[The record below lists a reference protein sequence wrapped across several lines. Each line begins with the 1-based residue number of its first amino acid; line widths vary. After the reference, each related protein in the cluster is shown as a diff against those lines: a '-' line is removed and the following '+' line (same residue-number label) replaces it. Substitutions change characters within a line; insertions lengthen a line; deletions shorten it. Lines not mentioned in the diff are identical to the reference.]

1 MCRRVFLYNESGK
14 LFSELRIFFRNSAA
28 LSGHTV
34 FPIWKHVV
42 SKYGKRRKVIVK
54 PILLG
59 KRILC
64 FLLLLSVLFS
74 FTACSQRSETT
85 ALQPQEQPDGP
96 DLSRFLVAVEDEP
109 DTVDFQCTTIH
120 YTVAQNV
127 FNRLVEMENNEA
139 GEMKLLPSLAESW
152 EESGDGRTYAFHLRK
167 DVFFS
172 NGSPLTSSDVLYTF
186 TRLLTHPNASNL
198 DIVDCILG
206 AKALMNGQADRL
218 EGLQVINDL
227 DFTIML
233 EQPFEAFLACLSMP
247 GASILDEE
255 TTREAG
261 ERFGVDPAWTIGT
274 GPFILWK
281 WTPGEGMLLTANA
294 DCWQGAP
301 LCEGLD
307 LRFLTEP
314 EEVRTIFES
323 GGIDVLDLDEIGDYA
338 EFFIHGDIYQD
349 RLLRVP
355 RIGIV
360 YIALNEA
367 VAPLND
373 VRVRKAMQLS
383 LNRAMLLNVVYSGLG
398 SVENG
403 IFPHGLYGFDPG
415 LPEIPYDLDEARSLL
430 AEAGFPDG
438 FDLTV
443 QVKSSSTQWEL
454 TLMRLAVSM
463 WEKAGIRATIEI
475 LDESEFMR
483 LRKNGEIACYTAMW
497 MADFND
503 PDNFIYTFFGSREN
517 TVNRSLCYPNE
528 EIMARVRNARTIADP
543 EARLSEYWELERI
556 IVQDDAAWIPLFSR
570 LRIYVLSERVE
581 GVKASWNGSVK
592 NRYRDVII
600 K

>member
-1 MCRRVFLYNESGK
+1 M
-14 LFSELRIFFRNSAA
+14 
-28 LSGHTV
+28 
-34 FPIWKHVV
+34 
-42 SKYGKRRKVIVK
+42 K
-54 PILLG
+54 PILRWKMILG
-59 KRILC
+59 

-74 FTACSQRSETT
+74 FTACSQRPEKNAS
-85 ALQPQEQPDGP
+85 QRPEQTEGP

-120 YTVAQNV
+120 YTIAQNV
-127 FNRLVEMENNEA
+127 FNRLVEMESNEA
-139 GEMKLLPSLAESW
+139 GELEILPSLAKSW
-152 EESGDGRTYAFHLRK
+152 EVSEDGCVYAFHLRK
-167 DVFFS
+167 NVTFS
-172 NGSPLTSSDVLYTF
+172 NGSPLTSSDVLYSF
-186 TRLLTHPNASNL
+186 TRLLTHPDANNQ

-218 EGLQVINDL
+218 EGLKIINDH
-227 DFTIML
+227 DFTITL

-247 GASILDEE
+247 GASILDGE

-274 GPFILWK
+274 GSFILWK
-281 WTPGEGMLLTANA
+281 WTPGEGMLLTANPN
-294 DCWQGAP
+294 CWQGAP

-314 EEVRTIFES
+314 EEVRTTFEN

-367 VAPLND
+367 IPPLDD
-373 VRVRKAMQLS
+373 VLVRKAMQLS
-383 LNRAMLLNVVYSGLG
+383 LNRAMLLNAVYSGLG

-403 IFPHGLYGFDPG
+403 IFPHGLYGFDPE

-430 AEAGFPDG
+430 AEAGYPDG

-443 QVKSSSTQWEL
+443 QVKSSSTQWEM

-463 WEKAGIRATIEI
+463 WEKAGIRATIKV

-483 LRKNGEIACYTAMW
+483 LRKNGEITCYTAMW

-503 PDNFIYTFFGSREN
+503 PDNFIYTFFGNWEN
-517 TVNRSLCYPNE
+517 TLNRSLCYPKE

-543 EARLSEYWELERI
+543 EARLSEYWALERI
-556 IVQDDAAWIPLFSR
+556 IVQEDAAWIPLFSR
-570 LRIYVLSERVE
+570 LRVYALSERVE
-581 GVKASWNGSVK
+581 GVQASWNGSVK
-592 NRYRDVII
+592 NRYRNVII
-600 K
+600 R